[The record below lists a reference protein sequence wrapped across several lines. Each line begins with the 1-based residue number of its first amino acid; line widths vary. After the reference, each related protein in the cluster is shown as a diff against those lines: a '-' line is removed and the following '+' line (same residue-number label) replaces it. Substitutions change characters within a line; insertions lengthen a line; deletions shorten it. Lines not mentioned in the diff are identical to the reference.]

1 VCFSRAALALA
12 LALLASCKKQE
23 SVHRVAIPRF
33 ENLSSAAADQDWI
46 GRAISEEIAGQLEG
60 TRHSSVVSSAAIH
73 QVAIFLGG
81 APERSAAV
89 TAGAN
94 RVVAGFYSVRNGR
107 LSLTAV
113 MESVPGGAQKQL
125 FSGSGPVEDLLHLC
139 EQVARQIDE
148 EAAPP
153 ITGSLRALRSYALG
167 VGVPPEA
174 ATPLFTEAIQ
184 LDPDFGP
191 PYVALAR
198 LAMNRHDTAAFSSI
212 FQASRARGNGI
223 AAVDRAL
230 LNLDDADL
238 HAAPAARLDALAAL
252 VRITPADPFHLRELA
267 DAELEINRYAEA
279 AEHYR
284 RLAGLLPTEAD
295 PLNRMGYALMYSG
308 DEQAAMKAF
317 QDFRRLDHQSAN
329 AMDSTGDGH
338 FFFHHFAAAEQDYL
352 AAYKLNPNLQEG
364 TELVKAAWTR
374 LMRKDTTGA
383 IQLVHRYLEDRKN
396 SNDEL
401 ASYRIA
407 LVEELSGHSQLANQ
421 LMEPYINSGS
431 SNHGGRTDR
440 RVSVI
445 RRIVDPNGVT
455 AANRAGAHRAPRE
468 GLYQRCSGVAKA
480 GRGVKPVGLV
490 DPDRLCAGTGRNR
503 PDAGVAPL
511 CAVCADPGAL
521 ARRWLRCVLVLMAPE
536 CA

>member
-1 VCFSRAALALA
+1 MCFSRAALALA

-60 TRHSSVVSSAAIH
+60 TRHSSVVSSAVIH

-352 AAYKLNPNLQEG
+352 
-364 TELVKAAWTR
+364 
-374 LMRKDTTGA
+374 
-383 IQLVHRYLEDRKN
+383 
-396 SNDEL
+396 
-401 ASYRIA
+401 
-407 LVEELSGHSQLANQ
+407 
-421 LMEPYINSGS
+421 
-431 SNHGGRTDR
+431 
-440 RVSVI
+440 
-445 RRIVDPNGVT
+445 
-455 AANRAGAHRAPRE
+455 
-468 GLYQRCSGVAKA
+468 
-480 GRGVKPVGLV
+480 
-490 DPDRLCAGTGRNR
+490 
-503 PDAGVAPL
+503 
-511 CAVCADPGAL
+511 
-521 ARRWLRCVLVLMAPE
+521 
-536 CA
+536 